1 MECLRCGSEF
11 TPANS
16 RAKYCSKRCR
26 KAFHKKKAKLTA
38 ATRTPEERLKTIA
51 PGNRPT
57 DTKGTCRHC
66 LSEYFKL
73 SSHQLYC
80 SRACSDQA
88 RKRKNRNPSG
98 EYVPKGMN
106 NCVTCSKL
114 FKIKQGEASVK
125 YCSKNC
131 RDTARK
137 ARYHPRV
144 YRIKCKHCGQ
154 EITVNLDK
162 GGAIRTCTGGECR
175 EQRKKEEQYR
185 RRLCQYG
192 LTPEKHLKLMDDSK
206 GQCMICLT
214 QHDPKRL
221 VIDHC
226 HDSGIVRGLLC
237 SHCNTMLGFARDN
250 TKTLESAIDYLN
262 QNNPRR

>member
-11 TPANS
+11 TPVNS

-80 SRACSDQA
+80 SRACSAGA

-98 EYVPKGMN
+98 VHVPKGMN
-106 NCVTCSKL
+106 DCAICSKRYKL
-114 FKIKQGEASVK
+114 KQGEAGWR
-125 YCSKNC
+125 YCSKKC
-131 RDTARK
+131 RNTSYYK
-137 ARYHPRV
+137 
-144 YRIKCKHCGQ
+144 
-154 EITVNLDK
+154 
-162 GGAIRTCTGGECR
+162 
-175 EQRKKEEQYR
+175 QR
-185 RRLCQYG
+185 LAQYG
-192 LTPEKHLKLMDDSK
+192 LTPEQHLKLMDDSK
-206 GQCMICLT
+206 GQCMICFT
-214 QHDPKRL
+214 QHDPKGL